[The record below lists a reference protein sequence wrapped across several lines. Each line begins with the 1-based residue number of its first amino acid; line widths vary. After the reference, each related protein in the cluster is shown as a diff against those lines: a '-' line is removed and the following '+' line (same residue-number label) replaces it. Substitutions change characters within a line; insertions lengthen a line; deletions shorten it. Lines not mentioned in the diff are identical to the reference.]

1 MAEEII
7 QKQMTLLPE
16 YQEKFLKDLLA
27 NIYQTDEETG
37 EITGIAARSPL
48 FGQPVYQAEGG
59 GTTTDPS
66 LAALDEAG
74 SKIQYYQTA
83 EGEFTTDPTLAEM
96 DQYGQPI
103 FATEGGV
110 AAPDIIGFTDPQ
122 VEAIRRLTG
131 YKDPDTGDVVYEGM
145 MESYQPYLDQA
156 LEAFTSGTDI
166 AGAAGT
172 ARYDPRGQIVYETV
186 EKMGRP
192 LPMDHPDYDPNA
204 PVGGTGEF
212 VRIPKK
218 DPVTGEF
225 VREGGYKE
233 FYDPYVEDVIK
244 TSQADIAEAL
254 ERERGR
260 IGAEA
265 GAMGAFGRRRELLE
279 GTAIGESAAEEG
291 KLAAQ
296 LRSAAYTGAQQQA
309 QSAFENQQKR
319 GIQAGQLFQGLGTG
333 IGALGEAAQNLGF
346 QDINTLFNVG
356 QLEQGQLQKEYD
368 VQRAAQ
374 LEEAYEPFSRF
385 SYMRDILSG
394 VPSSGTSLAAS
405 ATPQASPLANVLTN
419 ANLYSTAQGGG
430 NIFGGLGSLRNV
442 SGA

>member
-1 MAEEII
+1 
-7 QKQMTLLPE
+7 
-16 YQEKFLKDLLA
+16 
-27 NIYQTDEETG
+27 
-37 EITGIAARSPL
+37 
-48 FGQPVYQAEGG
+48 
-59 GTTTDPS
+59 
-66 LAALDEAG
+66 
-74 SKIQYYQTA
+74 
-83 EGEFTTDPTLAEM
+83 
-96 DQYGQPI
+96 
-103 FATEGGV
+103 
-110 AAPDIIGFTDPQ
+110 
-122 VEAIRRLTG
+122 
-131 YKDPDTGDVVYEGM
+131 
-145 MESYQPYLDQA
+145 
-156 LEAFTSGTDI
+156 
-166 AGAAGT
+166 
-172 ARYDPRGQIVYETV
+172 
-186 EKMGRP
+186 
-192 LPMDHPDYDPNA
+192 
-204 PVGGTGEF
+204 
-212 VRIPKK
+212 
-218 DPVTGEF
+218 
-225 VREGGYKE
+225 
-233 FYDPYVEDVIK
+233 
-244 TSQADIAEAL
+244 
-254 ERERGR
+254 
-260 IGAEA
+260 
-265 GAMGAFGRRRELLE
+265 MGAFGRRRELLE

-356 QLEQGQLQKEYD
+356 QLEQGQLQKEFD

-374 LEEAYEPFSRF
+374 LEEAYEPFARF

>member
-83 EGEFTTDPTLAEM
+83 EGEFTTDPTMAEM

-122 VEAIRRLTG
+122 VEAIARLTG
-131 YKDPDTGDVVYEGM
+131 GVDPVTGEQYESM
-145 MESYQPYLDQA
+145 MESYQPYLDKA
-156 LEAFTSGTDI
+156 LETFTSGTDI
-166 AGAAGT
+166 AGTAGT
-172 ARYDPRGQIVYETV
+172 ARYDPRGQIVYDTV
-186 EKMGRP
+186 T
-192 LPMDHPDYDPNA
+192 DPA
-204 PVGGTGEF
+204 TGETTQ
-212 VRIPKK
+212 VART
-218 DPVTGEF
+218 DPTTGEPI
-225 VREGGYKE
+225 REGGYKD
-233 FYDPYVEDVIK
+233 FYDPFVEDVIDTTLAEIQREGDISK
-244 TSQADIAEAL
+244 IGERAQAVGAGAYGGSRQAIAEQ
-254 ERERGR
+254 
-260 IGAEA
+260 
-265 GAMGAFGRRRELLE
+265 ELQRNIADQKAR
-279 GTAIGESAAEEG
+279 T
-291 KLAAQ
+291 AAQ

-319 GIQAGQLFQGLGTG
+319 GIQSGQLFQGLGTG

-346 QDINTLFNVG
+346 QDVNALFNIG
-356 QLEQGQLQKEYD
+356 QLEQGQLQREYD
-368 VQRAAQ
+368 VQRAGQ
-374 LEEAYEPFSRF
+374 LEEAYEPFARF

-405 ATPQASPLANVLTN
+405 ATPTASPLANVMTN
-419 ANLYSTAQGGG
+419 ANLASGQ
-430 NIFGGLGSLRNV
+430 NIFGGLGSIKNT